1 MASERL
7 DKLIASQGTYS
18 RKQVKELIARRRVTV
33 DGVTPKSAEQK
44 ADPEKV
50 CIAIDGQ
57 PLVFRRY
64 LYLLLHKPR
73 GYVSSTEERDGPSVL
88 TLVPRELFRNGLFP
102 AGRLDKDT
110 TGLMVITDDGQLA
123 HRILSPKR
131 HVKKR
136 YLVTLDVPVNADMEK
151 RFREGIELSEGK
163 TKPAKLQIM
172 GEYTAL
178 VTLTEG
184 RYHQIKRM
192 FACCGAAV
200 TALHRVGMGNLSL
213 PDDLPSGDCRLLTEE
228 ELALL
233 EELETENKP
242 R

>member
-151 RFREGIELSEGK
+151 RFREGIGLSEGM
-163 TKPAKLQIM
+163 TKPANLQIM

-233 EELETENKP
+233 EE